1 MAIRGE
7 PRTVQCTDFS
17 HFQKTQWV
25 GRGVNSGILSH
36 TMTQVRF
43 LYQSSAAGMQGY
55 CGKRFS
61 LILPGLSLRR
71 HGNVFSWSFQT
82 TVFHTRNHY
91 VAPDSRTQHCSLLPA
106 VGSRAMGAEE
116 YIFVPSWG
124 SPQEESHWVPLCVRL
139 ILTLQCEMADLRG

>member
-25 GRGVNSGILSH
+25 GRGVNSGILSY

-55 CGKRFS
+55 CGKCFS

-71 HGNVFSWSFQT
+71 HGNVFSWGFQT

-91 VAPDSRTQHCSLLPA
+91 AAPDSRTQHCSLLPA
-106 VGSRAMGAEE
+106 VEAEQWVLRNTYLSLHGEVHRKSGS
-116 YIFVPSWG
+116 
-124 SPQEESHWVPLCVRL
+124 LCVS
-139 ILTLQCEMADLRG
+139 A